1 MAVAEHGLVA
11 AARAAVA
18 TSALLATF
26 VTLAT
31 GAFAPCVSAQ
41 VVASERATVTQTIDG
56 THFTIDYSRPRTRG
70 RDSVLGKLE
79 PWGRT
84 WTPGANQSTTL
95 EINRPIH
102 LLGRL
107 VPAGKYSVWLTLREK
122 GPWTFVLDPRST
134 LFHTATVDSTP
145 QQIRAPVVPKWG
157 GNTDALTWTFPEVSS
172 DAATLQ
178 MQWGH
183 VTIRAPIEVTP
194 AFARTITPAA
204 AAPYLGEYDFKMAA
218 GSAPPDRM
226 TIQLHG
232 DTLFARTPPDK
243 FGDAENFELL
253 PVSQDRFVAASLL
266 IDDIG
271 DTNADVVFQFRREGD
286 KVTGF
291 DWMSGTRVMAT
302 GVRRPR

>member
-1 MAVAEHGLVA
+1 MAASDRWSFDPASVA
-11 AARAAVA
+11 AIAALAAVA
-18 TSALLATF
+18 F
-26 VTLAT
+26 VLSGPRA
-31 GAFAPCVSAQ
+31 SAQ
-41 VVASERATVTQTIDG
+41 VVASERATVTQTVDG
-56 THFTIDYSRPRTRG
+56 THFTVDYSRPRTRG
-70 RDSVLGKLE
+70 RDSVIGKLE

-95 EINRPIH
+95 EVDRPIH
-102 LLGRL
+102 LLGKL

-122 GPWTFVLDPRST
+122 GAWSFVLDPRSN

-145 QQIRAPVVPKWG
+145 QQIRAPVVPQWG
-157 GNTDALTWTFPEVSS
+157 RGTTEVLTWSFPDVRS
-172 DAATLQ
+172 DATTLQ

-183 VTIRAPIEVTP
+183 VTVRAPIDVTP
-194 AFARTITPAA
+194 AFARTIAPSA

-253 PVSQDRFVAASLL
+253 PVSQDRFVAAPLL

-271 DTNADVVFQFRREGD
+271 DTNADVVFQFRREGG
-286 KVTGF
+286 KITGF
-291 DWMSGTRVMAT
+291 DWKSGTRVMAT

>member
-1 MAVAEHGLVA
+1 MVKADSRLVS
-11 AARAAVA
+11 
-18 TSALLATF
+18 TALLAALTA
-26 VTLAT
+26 V
-31 GAFAPCVSAQ
+31 AFAPRISGQ
-41 VVASERATVTQTIDG
+41 VVASERATVTQIIDG
-56 THFTIDYSRPRTRG
+56 THFTVDYSRPRTRG

-95 EINRPIH
+95 EIDRPIH
-102 LLGRL
+102 LLGKL

-122 GPWTFVLDPRST
+122 GPWTFVLDPRSN

-157 GNTDALTWTFPEVSS
+157 GNTEALTWTFPDVHS
-172 DAATLQ
+172 DATTLQ

-183 VTIRAPIEVTP
+183 VTIRAPIDVTP
-194 AFARTITPAA
+194 AFARTISPAA
-204 AAPYLGEYDFKMAA
+204 AASYLGEYDFKMAA
-218 GSAPPDRM
+218 SSAPPDRM
-226 TIQLHG
+226 TIQLKG

-253 PVSQDRFVAASLL
+253 PVSKDRFVAASIL

-271 DTNADVVFQFRREGD
+271 DTNADVVFQFRREGG
-286 KVTGF
+286 KITGF
-291 DWMSGTRVMAT
+291 DWMSGTRVMAS